1 MDIFI
6 NEQPAGITLESE
18 KTLGE
23 VLAGI
28 EAWLGGSENRIS
40 GLRVDGSVIT
50 GEFLAEAFEKDLNSI
65 ERLDITISALPQLAL
80 EALYTS
86 QEALR
91 AYENSAFEAR
101 YRIQDGW
108 EASAAARFLSEQIP
122 DMYALLQQAF
132 SGEALLAEMHTRLD
146 ERIRELVDPRTE
158 FHEAGALISG
168 IAVRLEELPLD
179 IQTGKDRRAAETV
192 RLFSHTAEK
201 LFRLLKLLQAQ
212 GLALETLSIDTLP
225 FYEFIGAFSAALK
238 ELLAAYG
245 AQDVVLVGDVAEY
258 ELAPRL
264 VKLYTAIKD
273 ELTSRYESG

>member
-40 GLRVDGSVIT
+40 GLRINGSIIT
-50 GEFLAEAFEKDLNSI
+50 GEFLDETFEKDLKDI
-65 ERLDITISALPQLAL
+65 ERLDITISTLPQLAL

-91 AYENSAFEAR
+91 AYENSSFEAQYGIR
-101 YRIQDGW
+101 EGW

-122 DMYALLQQAF
+122 DMYTLLQKAF
-132 SGEALLAEMHTRLD
+132 SGEAPLAEMNTLLD
-146 ERIRELVDPRTE
+146 ERMRELVDPRTE
-158 FHEAGALISG
+158 FHQASALISG

-192 RLFSHTAEK
+192 RLFSHIAEK

-225 FYEFIGAFSAALK
+225 FCEFIGAFSAVLK

-264 VKLYTAIKD
+264 LKLYTTVKD
-273 ELTSRYESG
+273 ELT